1 MRLNVPVP
9 VRWSDL
15 DAYGHVNNVDLLR
28 LLEEARIHVLWAP
41 DAAEPDVTAPAL
53 LGASPGA
60 GNRGLIARQEIE
72 YLKAVPYFRS
82 PLDVEVWVG
91 RVGGASFQLCYEVYS
106 PTGVQ
111 PRVLYARAS
120 TTTVMVEARTGS
132 PRRINDSARTAF
144 LPYRG
149 DPIDF
154 SRRS

>member
-9 VRWSDL
+9 MRWSDL
-15 DAYGHVNNVDLLR
+15 DAYGHVNNVEVLR
-28 LLEEARIHVLWAP
+28 LLEEARIHLLWAP

-53 LGASPGA
+53 LGASPAA

-72 YLKAVPYFRS
+72 YLKAVPYFRT

-91 RVGGASFQLCYEVYS
+91 RVGGASFQLCYQVFS
-106 PTGVQ
+106 PKGVQ

-120 TTTVMVEARTGS
+120 TTTVMVDARTGS
-132 PRRINDSARTAF
+132 PQRIDDAARTAL
-144 LPYRG
+144 LPYQE
-149 DPIDF
+149 DSIDF